1 MDAKNN
7 TWKGGPKQL
16 GLECDAVGYSLDQ
29 YNRLLITPAIEARL
43 NQAKADIISGK
54 ISVPEYK

>member
-7 TWKGGPKQL
+7 AWKAGSKEL
-16 GLECDAVGYSLDQ
+16 GLECDGVGYSIDE
-29 YNRLLITPAIEARL
+29 YNRSLITPAMEARL